1 MSEPQVSELKRSQF
15 LLVASHGHE
24 HTVSLAL
31 RQSQHHGDTF
41 KVRFYIARK
50 NLKSLAKECGSQ
62 CHFQFLVANN
72 EQCFNDWSSK
82 TWKLDGDLRGG
93 GERHGDPSFGV
104 VSLSSV
110 FHSGKP
116 ETGRK
121 RAFDSILAFLRRSPA
136 DWAAEAAGFLLCLP
150 SEGHSSSSLAVPLQ
164 CGWDHSAHPSPAVMR
179 RPLPSP
185 PPPFCFSLCV
195 VACHIS
201 LPAGSPMLTGRAW
214 AWVTIN
220 ISLLPFTCLTHP
232 AASLCQSGFCFSS
245 ESWYILS
252 FLTSFFT

>member
-1 MSEPQVSELKRSQF
+1 MGTPSKS
-15 LLVASHGHE
+15 ASTLHGR
-24 HTVSLAL
+24 TL
-31 RQSQHHGDTF
+31 
-41 KVRFYIARK
+41 
-50 NLKSLAKECGSQ
+50 LAKECGSQ

-93 GERHGDPSFGV
+93 GERHGDLSFGV

-164 CGWDHSAHPSPAVMR
+164 CGWDHSAHPSPTVMR

-185 PPPFCFSLCV
+185 PPRS
-195 VACHIS
+195 
-201 LPAGSPMLTGRAW
+201 
-214 AWVTIN
+214 
-220 ISLLPFTCLTHP
+220 
-232 AASLCQSGFCFSS
+232 ASLFVWSHVTFHCPLALPC
-245 ESWYILS
+245 
-252 FLTSFFT
+252 